1 MRSPSALLS
10 NENNWHTTAGSAL
23 PGQPVIY
30 RDKDLFKDLK
40 DSRWLQLLMYGIT
53 GRSFDEKQIKLLEGI
68 WVICTSYP
76 EARLWN
82 NRIAALAG
90 TVRTTGSLGIAAA
103 IAASEASIYGQ
114 RPAIKSIEFLIRTQ
128 ENLDKGHNLKTLIT
142 HELKTQRVIPGYGRP
157 LIGTD
162 ERIPVMMSLAEE
174 LGYANGSYVKLA
186 FDIEK
191 TLLDGRWRLHM
202 NAASLI
208 AALVADQGIKAREHY
223 LYMIQCFT
231 AGMLPCYVESAS
243 HPEGTFLPIRCSGI
257 NYIGP
262 QRRAWTSAGT
272 QHNASKM

>member
-1 MRSPSALLS
+1 MSSPSALLS

-53 GRSFDEKQIKLLEGI
+53 GKSFNEKQIKLLEGI
-68 WVICTSYP
+68 WVICSSYP

-103 IAASEASIYGQ
+103 IAASEANIYGQ
-114 RPAIKSIEFLIRTQ
+114 KPAIKSIDFLTRTK
-128 ENLDKGHNLKTLIT
+128 ENIDKGHNLKTLLAD
-142 HELKTQRVIPGYGRP
+142 ELEIFRVIPGYGRP
-157 LIGTD
+157 LIGID
-162 ERIPVMMSLAEE
+162 ERIPVLMSLAEE
-174 LGYANGSYVKLA
+174 LGYANGPYVQLA
-186 FDIEK
+186 FNIEK

-202 NAASLI
+202 NAAGLV
-208 AALVADQGIKAREHY
+208 AALVADQGIHAREHY
-223 LYMIQCFT
+223 LSLILCFT

-243 HPEGTFLPIRCSGI
+243 HPEGTFLPIRCNGI
-257 NYIGP
+257 NYTGP
-262 QRRAWTSAGT
+262 QKRTWP
-272 QHNASKM
+272 NANDQQNALKM